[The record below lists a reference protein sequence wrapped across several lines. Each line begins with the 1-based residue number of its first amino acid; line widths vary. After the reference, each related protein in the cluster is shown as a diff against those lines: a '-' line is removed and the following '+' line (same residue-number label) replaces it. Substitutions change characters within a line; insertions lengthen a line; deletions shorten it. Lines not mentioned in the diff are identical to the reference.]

1 MDVETLRNFCNALPA
16 VREDIK
22 WGNDLCFTIAKKM
35 FCVVGLEPPHRFSF
49 KVTDEEFEEVSSR
62 DGFIPAPYMARN
74 KWVSIENPDRVKQ
87 KDWEYFV
94 RQSYELIKANL
105 TRKARV
111 ELGVEDAGAEKPAKA
126 TPAKKKPAAKKAAV
140 KKKVAATKTTVA
152 KKKAP
157 AKKKAAVKKKP
168 SKKK

>member
-22 WGNDLCFTIAKKM
+22 WGNDLCFTIGEKM
-35 FCVVGLEPPHRFSF
+35 FCVIGLEPPHRFSF
-49 KVTDEEFEEVSSR
+49 KVTDEEFEEVSTR

-74 KWVSIENPDRVKQ
+74 KWVSIEHPDRVKQ

-94 RQSYELIKANL
+94 RQSYELIKGNL

-111 ELGVEDAGAEKPAKA
+111 ELGVEDPGAEKPAKA
-126 TPAKKKPAAKKAAV
+126 KPAKKPATKKAAAKKKLPAKKTSAARKKAPAKKPAAKK
-140 KKKVAATKTTVA
+140 K
-152 KKKAP
+152 P
-157 AKKKAAVKKKP
+157 AKKR
-168 SKKK
+168 

>member
-1 MDVETLRNFCNALPA
+1 MDVETLRTFCNALPA

-35 FCVVGLEPPHRFSF
+35 FCVIGLEPPHRFSF
-49 KVTDEEFEEVSSR
+49 KVTEEEFEEVSAR

-74 KWVSIENPDRVKQ
+74 KWVSIENPDRVRQ

-111 ELGVEDAGAEKPAKA
+111 ELGIEKPAAKKVVA
-126 TPAKKKPAAKKAAV
+126 KKKLSAKKKPAAKKKAPA
-140 KKKVAATKTTVA
+140 A
-152 KKKAP
+152 KKPA
-157 AKKKAAVKKKP
+157 AKKKAAKKK
-168 SKKK
+168 

>member
-22 WGNDLCFTIAKKM
+22 WGNDLCFTIAEKM

-49 KVTDEEFEEVSSR
+49 KVTEEEFEEVSAR

-111 ELGVEDAGAEKPAKA
+111 ELGVEDPGVEKPAKA
-126 TPAKKKPAAKKAAV
+126 KPAKKKSAAKKVAT
-140 KKKVAATKTTVA
+140 KKKLPAKTKTVA
-152 KKKAP
+152 SKKAP
-157 AKKKAAVKKKP
+157 AKNKATKKKTA
-168 SKKK
+168 KKK

>member
-22 WGNDLCFTIAKKM
+22 WGNDLCFTIAEKM
-35 FCVVGLEPPHRFSF
+35 FCVVGLDAPHRFSF
-49 KVTDEEFEEVSSR
+49 KVTEEEFEEVSTR

-111 ELGVEDAGAEKPAKA
+111 ELGLEEPAVKKAEVKKKVPAKKK
-126 TPAKKKPAAKKAAV
+126 TVLKKKPAAKKKAPV
-140 KKKVAATKTTVA
+140 KKKAAA
-152 KKKAP
+152 KKKP
-157 AKKKAAVKKKP
+157 AKKK
-168 SKKK
+168 

>member
-22 WGNDLCFTIAKKM
+22 WGNDLCFTIGKKM
-35 FCVVGLEPPHRFSF
+35 FCVIGLEPPHRFSF
-49 KVTDEEFEEVSSR
+49 KVTDEEFEEVSTR

-74 KWVSIENPDRVKQ
+74 KWVSIEYPDRVKQ

-111 ELGVEDAGAEKPAKA
+111 ALGVE
-126 TPAKKKPAAKKAAV
+126 PAAKKV
-140 KKKVAATKTTVA
+140 VV

-157 AKKKAAVKKKP
+157 AKKPAAKKK
-168 SKKK
+168 SAKKK

>member
-1 MDVETLRNFCNALPA
+1 MDVEILRTFCNALPA

-22 WGNDLCFTIAKKM
+22 WGNDLCFTIGEKM
-35 FCVVGLEPPHRFSF
+35 FCVVGLDAPHRFSF
-49 KVTDEEFEEVSSR
+49 KVTDEEFEEVSTR

-111 ELGVEDAGAEKPAKA
+111 ELGIEAPGVETPAKVKPAKKKTA
-126 TPAKKKPAAKKAAV
+126 ARKVVVKKTLSAKKKPAAKKKAS
-140 KKKVAATKTTVA
+140 A
-152 KKKAP
+152 KKKP
-157 AKKKAAVKKKP
+157 AVKKKP
-168 SKKK
+168 AKKK

>member
-16 VREDIK
+16 VREDVK
-22 WGNDLCFTIAKKM
+22 WGNDLCFTIGEKM
-35 FCVVGLEPPHRFSF
+35 FCVVGLDAPHRFSF
-49 KVTDEEFEEVSSR
+49 KVTDEEFEEVSTR

-87 KDWEYFV
+87 KDWEHFV

-105 TRKARV
+105 TRKARIQ
-111 ELGVEDAGAEKPAKA
+111 LGVEAPTEKPANA
-126 TPAKKKPAAKKAAV
+126 APTKKKRTA
-140 KKKVAATKTTVA
+140 KKVAPKKKLSAKKTVA

-157 AKKKAAVKKKP
+157 AEKKVAVKKK
-168 SKKK
+168 STK

>member
-22 WGNDLCFTIAKKM
+22 WGNDLCFTIGEKM
-35 FCVVGLEPPHRFSF
+35 FCVVGLDSPHRFSF
-49 KVTDEEFEEVSSR
+49 KVTDEEFDEVSTR

-74 KWVSIENPDRVKQ
+74 KWVSIEYPDRVKQ

-111 ELGVEDAGAEKPAKA
+111 ELGVEDPGAEKPAKA
-126 TPAKKKPAAKKAAV
+126 APAKKKPVAKKVAVKKKLAAKKKPAAKK
-140 KKKVAATKTTVA
+140 
-152 KKKAP
+152 KAP
-157 AKKKAAVKKKP
+157 AGKKPATKKK
-168 SKKK
+168 

>member
-1 MDVETLRNFCNALPA
+1 MDVETLRTFCNALPA

-49 KVTDEEFEEVSSR
+49 KVTDEEFEEVSAR

-74 KWVSIENPDRVKQ
+74 KWVSIEYPDRVKQ

-111 ELGVEDAGAEKPAKA
+111 ELGLEKP
-126 TPAKKKPAAKKAAV
+126 TVKKAAV
-140 KKKVAATKTTVA
+140 KKKIAAKKKTAV

-157 AKKKAAVKKKP
+157 AKKTAAKKKP
-168 SKKK
+168 AKKK

>member
-22 WGNDLCFTIAKKM
+22 WGNDLCFTIAEKM

-49 KVTDEEFEEVSSR
+49 KVTEEEFEEVSAR

-111 ELGVEDAGAEKPAKA
+111 ELGVEDPGVEKPAKA
-126 TPAKKKPAAKKAAV
+126 KPAKKKSAAKKVAT
-140 KKKVAATKTTVA
+140 KKKLPAKTKTVA
-152 KKKAP
+152 RKKAP
-157 AKKKAAVKKKP
+157 AKKKATKKKTA
-168 SKKK
+168 KKK

>member
-1 MDVETLRNFCNALPA
+1 MDIEILRSICLSFPA
-16 VREDIK
+16 VTEEVK
-22 WGNDLCFTIAKKM
+22 WGNALCFCVGEKM
-35 FCVVGLEPPHRFSF
+35 FCVTSLEPPHAFSF
-49 KVTDEEFEEVSSR
+49 KVTDEEFEEVSAR

-74 KWVSIENPDRVKQ
+74 KWVSIEYPDRVKQ

-111 ELGVEDAGAEKPAKA
+111 ELGLE
-126 TPAKKKPAAKKAAV
+126 TPTVKKAAV
-140 KKKVAATKTTVA
+140 KKKIAAKKKTAA

-157 AKKKAAVKKKP
+157 AKKAAAKKKTA
-168 SKKK
+168 KKK

>member
-22 WGNDLCFTIAKKM
+22 WGNDLCFTIAEKM

-49 KVTDEEFEEVSSR
+49 KVTDEEFEEVSAR

-111 ELGVEDAGAEKPAKA
+111 ALGVEDPGVEKPAKA
-126 TPAKKKPAAKKAAV
+126 KPAKKKPVA
-140 KKKVAATKTTVA
+140 KKVAAKKKLPAKTKTVA
-152 KKKAP
+152 RKKAP
-157 AKKKAAVKKKP
+157 AQKKATVKKKP
-168 SKKK
+168 AKKK